1 MTLTI
6 AIIAFV
12 ILFILLILGIGFDW
26 SALFISITLIATC
39 ASFIWIAML
48 LPSGSNENKSN
59 KHDSTTI
66 IMPMKSGNTTIYIP
80 MTF

>member
-6 AIIAFV
+6 AVVVFV
-12 ILFILLILGIGFDW
+12 ISFVLLILGIGFDW
-26 SALFISITLIATC
+26 SALLVSIALIVAC
-39 ASFIWIAML
+39 ASFIWIAIF
-48 LPSGSNENKSN
+48 LPNGSKENKSN